1 MEALNPQAKGKAS
14 PSPNSI
20 PSSLPEENSNGAT
33 GHASDYRR
41 EDKHATESLAW
52 RVDGSENSE
61 LEDENY
67 ASK

>member
-20 PSSLPEENSNGAT
+20 PSSLPEENSNSAT
-33 GHASDYRR
+33 SHASDYRR

-52 RVDGSENSE
+52 RVDGCENSE
-61 LEDENY
+61 LEDEDY
-67 ASK
+67 ANE